1 MQLLYLFTVAGE
13 AGDSFNTPW
22 VPFPQDYDRAELW
35 VECKM
40 FTGSAID
47 IKLQTSM
54 DTDDTNAQNA
64 GSASVNA
71 TGATISEITTKL
83 AAFVRLNVAI
93 STGTTHGVISVWVLP
108 KRE

>member
-40 FTGSAID
+40 FTGSTVD

-54 DTDDTNAQNA
+54 DTDDTK
-64 GSASVNA
+64 NA

-83 AAFVRLNVAI
+83 AAFARLNVAI

>member
-1 MQLLYLFTVAGE
+1 MQLLNLFTVAGE

-40 FTGSAID
+40 FTGSTVD

-54 DTDDTNAQNA
+54 DTDDTNAQNRSSQCRGVHRHNPRRHLRVGPA
-64 GSASVNA
+64 EEGVG
-71 TGATISEITTKL
+71 TRDHQFPK
-83 AAFVRLNVAI
+83 VRD
-93 STGTTHGVISVWVLP
+93 
-108 KRE
+108 